1 MPCIKG
7 KLTPQ
12 SFMSQMNPIGF
23 FSGFQITVTY
33 FVFAVRPP
41 RSYLNLSDY
50 VHIMDAFCFLMI
62 HTDMDVFPKAGF
74 ASFQQECQQQ
84 PTFLC
89 PVSII
94 N

>member
-62 HTDMDVFPKAGF
+62 HTDMDVFPKAG
-74 ASFQQECQQQ
+74 
-84 PTFLC
+84 LC
-89 PVSII
+89 ILSTGVSTAAYISLSCKH

>member
-41 RSYLNLSDY
+41 RS
-50 VHIMDAFCFLMI
+50 
-62 HTDMDVFPKAGF
+62 
-74 ASFQQECQQQ
+74 
-84 PTFLC
+84 
-89 PVSII
+89 
-94 N
+94 